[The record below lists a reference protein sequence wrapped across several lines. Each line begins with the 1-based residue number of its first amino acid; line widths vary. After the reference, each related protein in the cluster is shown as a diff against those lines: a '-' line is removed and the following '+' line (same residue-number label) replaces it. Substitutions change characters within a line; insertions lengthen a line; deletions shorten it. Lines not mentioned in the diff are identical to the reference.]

1 MSNRNHSFASRIGL
15 MEYLSFVNV
24 KSFSSSCSGSLQS
37 PGADHYLEGGEGGQ
51 GRGTAASQ
59 PVMVLDVTVTSDLSQ
74 VFTVVELRKV
84 FQVTLEFSLTQ
95 KLLYPF
101 GVY

>member
-1 MSNRNHSFASRIGL
+1 MGSWNICPLLTLRVFPVPAQEVCKVL
-15 MEYLSFVNV
+15 ELSIIWE
-24 KSFSSSCSGSLQS
+24 K
-37 PGADHYLEGGEGGQ
+37 A
-51 GRGTAASQ
+51 AASQ

-74 VFTVVELRKV
+74 VFIVVELRTV

-95 KLLYPF
+95 ELLYPF

>member
-1 MSNRNHSFASRIGL
+1 MSSRDHSFASGVGL
-15 MEYLSFVNV
+15 MEYLSFVNL

-37 PGADHYLEGGEGGQ
+37 PGAQHYLGKKA
-51 GRGTAASQ
+51 AASQ

-74 VFTVVELRKV
+74 VFIVVELRKV

-95 KLLYPF
+95 ELLYPF
-101 GVY
+101 GAY